1 MKGLVLVLVSL
12 GAWAQQLEPVDAGV
26 QLFPQTVP
34 QPVAEPGWVPHREG
48 RFNVLLPI
56 LEAEA
61 LHFAVA
67 GMNNLLLRESF
78 AQISLDSELAHF
90 DGRVPWWFDVDSFAI
105 NQFGHPYQGAL
116 AFTAARSSGLSFWW
130 ACIYPIM
137 ASLTWELFF
146 EVDGPSWND
155 QITTPLGGIFLGEV
169 LHRSAML
176 VLKEGRGPRWLRA
189 LGSFLIEPVGHANRL
204 MFDETLDAEDI
215 DDQPPVF
222 FMVGAGANLGTA
234 YRDPNTFQIVQNFAP
249 QGNLQGRLTYGM
261 PGDPRFKYRA
271 PFSHFDVDF
280 NLSVPGVAVW
290 SLFMRGLLAGTQF
303 SSGKTR
309 GLWGVFGQY
318 DFASAS
324 LVRVSSV
331 GFGVGMA
338 LQTRLPADF
347 TLQLSTV
354 LSAVPYASAGALGLV
369 EGIERDYHIG
379 PGGQFTVEARLIWA
393 DRAWLRV
400 VGRSWFIAGL
410 YIAPPG
416 WESVSYVTAGPQVR
430 VWGPISLGA
439 DVIVAVRRAKF
450 DDDLF
455 DRSVNAVTGRLTLN
469 WVPSE
474 TLGVVVR

>member
-26 QLFPQTVP
+26 PLFPSVVP

-48 RFNVLLPI
+48 RFSVLLPI
-56 LEAEA
+56 LESEA

-78 AQISLDSELAHF
+78 AQISLDSELSHF
-90 DGRVPWWFDVDSFAI
+90 DGRRPWEFDVDSFAI

-116 AFTAARSSGLSFWW
+116 SFTAARSSGLSFWW
-130 ACIYPIM
+130 ACLYPFM
-137 ASLTWELFF
+137 SSLTWEMFF
-146 EVDGPSWND
+146 EVDAPSWND
-155 QITTPLGGIFLGEV
+155 QVTTPMGGIFLGEV

-176 VLKEGRGPRWLRA
+176 LLKEGRGPRWLRT
-189 LGSFLIEPVGHANRL
+189 LGAFLIEPMGQVNRAML
-204 MFDETLDAEDI
+204 DETLDAEDL
-215 DDQPPVF
+215 DDLPPVF
-222 FMVGAGANLGTA
+222 FMLGAGVNLGTA
-234 YRDPNTFQIVQNFAP
+234 YRDPNTFEIVQAFAP

-290 SLFMRGLLAGTQF
+290 SLFMRGLLFGAQF
-303 SSGKTR
+303 SSGTTR
-309 GLWGVFGQY
+309 GLFGVFGQY

-331 GFGVGMA
+331 GFGVGTS
-338 LQTRLPADF
+338 LQTRLPGEF
-347 TLQLSTV
+347 TLQLAT
-354 LSAVPYASAGALGLV
+354 LFSAVPYASAGALGLE
-369 EGIERDYHIG
+369 EGVMRDYHIG

-400 VGRSWFIAGL
+400 VGRTWFIAGA

-416 WESVSYVTAGPQVR
+416 WESVSYLTAGPQVR

-439 DVIVAVRRAKF
+439 DVIVAIRRAKF
-450 DDDLF
+450 DDDVF
-455 DRSVNAVTGRLTLN
+455 DRSVNAATGRITLN